1 MTERQGDFRHRQSGL
16 RYHLN
21 NREIGIGADADLT
34 RRLLDVL
41 RLDFGLTGTKEGC
54 GEGECGACLVWIDD
68 RLQNA
73 CLVPLGNVVGKR
85 VVTIEAFAETEEY
98 QRIASAFLRH
108 GAVQCGYCTPG
119 MVMAVADLLRRTPQ
133 PDLEAVKAGLAGNL
147 CRCTGYQTIFEA
159 TLDLAQQAALDLAL
173 QATLEVSRDDD
184 SQ

>member
-1 MTERQGDFRHRQSGL
+1 MDREGDLGERQGHLRKRQGHW
-16 RYHLN
+16 RFQLN
-21 NREIGIGADADLT
+21 NRELEIGADTDLT

-41 RLDFGLTGTKEGC
+41 RTDYALTGTKEGC
-54 GEGECGACLVWIDD
+54 GGGECGACLVWIDN

-73 CLVPLGNVVGKR
+73 CLVPLGNVIGKR
-85 VVTIEAFAETEEY
+85 VVTIESFAQTEEY

-159 TLDLAQQAALDLAL
+159 TLDMAL